1 MRKILFISFFLL
13 SVTQL
18 YATHFRYGHISWTRQ
33 AGTRTVTF
41 TVDMTWDEHWGTTFG
56 TYTFYT
62 GDGGSL
68 TEVVDA
74 NDIIFSGPDYY
85 HARFSKT
92 YTYSSDGPFIA
103 YFEGCCRISELQ
115 GNAADEYFK
124 VSTIVCLTNN
134 NLGSPVN
141 FSPQILKLP
150 VTSNAQLQL
159 NALDSDGSAITFSQA
174 TINGAGYSYTPPT
187 VGGNILNVS
196 SSGLV
201 TWNTSAATVGQLYV
215 LRVKFSDGCAESESD
230 YLVEIVGGT
239 CTACT
244 DKVLAD
250 FTDNDR
256 FCATQFLCNQLIVKA
271 NQPNPKGEII
281 RGDLANVTYRALIG
295 ESINTTAKSFD
306 CPFVDLQ
313 INDAATAEY
322 YKHAKTLSYLE
333 YQDGRAPFDR
343 NRTYFYPT
351 DTITRATVL
360 KVLLEAWNIDES
372 TASGA
377 SPFTDVST
385 TYPFY
390 KYIKKAHELGI
401 IIGSGGLFN
410 PNVGCTREDAF
421 LMLYRMMTSAS
432 IPKPTLAQIN
442 AGFFI
447 PNTFRPDN
455 LGVGIGNDRGN
466 FNHYTK
472 TSFAIDGTVPL
483 VFAHSYNSYTTELP
497 DSLFNNP
504 LGRGWTHSFNCYVLT
519 YGESTDPNRRRVV
532 HYPDGTLHYYKENS
546 SGTWVPESIGV
557 FDTMVQ
563 GSGFI
568 EITTPSKVVY
578 RFETQAG
585 KAGRY
590 MLIKSIKDR
599 NNNTLTFTNELGD
612 GMYPRLKSVSDPAGR
627 TLNFLYRVNSNC
639 ISEVNLSGVG
649 VFNGRKITFDYA
661 IPPLDFS
668 PFYLSLKSYSEPDL
682 NGTLKTTQYGYFPYT
697 DSTAYLLKT
706 ITLPKGNVID
716 NTYQQRKLTS
726 SRTMNGA
733 SVVQKMDVNLTP
745 NYLGTVSSSSSVV
758 KTTDENGLQKTTNY
772 NHNTNG
778 LPTQV
783 TTTGAQPLDLGMTY
797 GIANDP
803 TAVTR
808 LTQKNTSDS
817 TGVRIQYYT
826 TPPYNVQLI
835 KTAKA
840 AGDSITQSFT
850 YNSFN
855 DVLTSTNGRGFTTTF
870 EYNGTG
876 NLTKITNPLG
886 KSIFVSRRTD
896 GLIQN
901 ITTPTGIQT
910 TFGYN
915 SYGNVV
921 NSSINNAG
929 VNISTSVEY
938 DALSRLVKATDAR
951 GKQTTYEYYAN
962 DLLKKTTAPLA
973 VATNYNYDAND
984 NLTTI
989 TNAKGFATTMSYNT
1003 QTDQL
1008 MSRSFGG
1015 KTEAFT
1021 YYTDGA
1027 LKTYTNKRGNVFT
1040 FTYDA
1045 SGRVKSDSYATYDY
1059 NPDGTLN
1066 TISNTSN
1073 GRNYVLDYDYDLL
1086 KRISKTTLDSRAV
1099 QYAYDNNN
1107 NLNTLTYPD
1116 GKTVTYSY
1124 DSNDRL
1130 STVTDWA
1137 NRTTTYSYDD
1147 DGKLLNYTLP
1157 NGMKCI
1163 YTYDAVGRMTGMRN
1177 EKTGAVILNSYI
1189 YVLDAAGNHLEE
1201 NIVEPYSAAV
1211 SLTAGTTNYT
1221 TDNANLQ
1228 TAAGSSTYG
1237 FDNNGAITTQAGQT
1251 LTYDTRD
1258 NLLTGYGNSYY
1269 YDGNETRRA
1278 KTGKRFIINEL
1289 TNSVI
1294 AETDDAGTYQY
1305 YYVYGPTGLL
1315 YRQSVGGTIEF
1326 YHYDFR
1332 GSTIATTNATQT
1344 VVRQYQYDAFG
1355 KILQQTPTTD
1365 DNPFRYVGQHGV
1377 QYENAN
1383 LYFMRARY
1391 YDPNT
1396 GRFVSEDPI
1405 WATNLYPY
1413 ADNNPVMRTDASGSF
1428 WVDVHQKITYE
1439 AAMECGCGKDKSDLL
1454 AFYAS
1459 YYADNPGMRMAI
1471 VNWLLSDDRI
1481 RTSKYLL
1488 AYPFIDKSTVKNS
1501 QENTPENNKW
1511 HSMRADGEKNED
1523 GTMLT
1528 EEQARARGYKWGFS
1542 MIKNSTSLSEKGRGL
1557 HAIQDAYAHEGIS
1570 NHDHLHGG
1578 NIHDSL
1584 TVQTVYGDSPLN
1596 IQAIKKAKVATVFF
1610 IKKLG
1615 VCN

>member
-1 MRKILFISFFLL
+1 MKKLGLLIILTISCACYAQDKKRLSTFAALSTCESPIIGCNLFFTLPT
-13 SVTQL
+13 SQL
-18 YATHFRYGHISWTRQ
+18 VCSNTSITYPGPV
-33 AGTRTVTF
+33 GNNC
-41 TVDMTWDEHWGTTFG
+41 VDGTTNTSWDCISTRNNQTWFYVKALTTG
-56 TYTFYT
+56 TLRFNFTNSANVDV
-62 GDGGSL
+62 DGIIWGPL
-68 TEVVDA
+68 PN
-74 NDIIFSGPDYY
+74 ND
-85 HARFSKT
+85 
-92 YTYSSDGPFIA
+92 
-103 YFEGCCRISELQ
+103 
-115 GNAADEYFK
+115 
-124 VSTIVCLTNN
+124 
-134 NLGSPVN
+134 
-141 FSPQILKLP
+141 
-150 VTSNAQLQL
+150 
-159 NALDSDGSAITFSQA
+159 FSQA
-174 TINGAGYSYTPPT
+174 CNLTTQTPLACDYNGDANVELPCVTHSSLCGGTVVNSGISVQAGQIFIMCILNYANTNTNITISQPTGGSVQYCMAPPVTVNCTFADCNSTTNCGVNPTITQPAIDYLCQQQIIKGYTPQ
-187 VGGNILNVS
+187 NVS
-196 SSGLV
+196 
-201 TWNTSAATVGQLYV
+201 
-215 LRVKFSDGCAESESD
+215 
-230 YLVEIVGGT
+230 
-239 CTACT
+239 
-244 DKVLAD
+244 
-250 FTDNDR
+250 
-256 FCATQFLCNQLIVKA
+256 A
-271 NQPNPKGEII
+271 NRILSPSTGASTNIARI
-281 RGDLANVTYRALIG
+281 DLAKITTLSLLDLNQRIAFANNPTG
-295 ESINTTAKSFD
+295 NTFNAEKFD
-306 CPFVDLQ
+306 VPFVDLQ
-313 INDAATAEY
+313 TAAFNSDSLRY
-322 YKHAKTLSYLE
+322 PKILSYLQ
-333 YQDGRAPFDR
+333 YQDGRSPFDR
-343 NRTYFYPT
+343 NRTYFEPLSY
-351 DTITRATVL
+351 ISRGAVL
-360 KVLLEAWNIDES
+360 KVLLEAWNIDENTGTS
-372 TASGA
+372 TL
-377 SPFTDVST
+377 PFSDVPT
-385 TYPFY
+385 THGYY
-390 KYIKKAHELGI
+390 KYIQKAYNLGI
-401 IIGSGGLFN
+401 VTGAGGSFFPDAN
-410 PNVGCTREDAF
+410 CTREDAF
-421 LMLYRMMTSAS
+421 LMLYRIMTSAS
-432 IPKPTLAQIN
+432 ITKPTLAQIN

-504 LGRGWTHSFNCYVLT
+504 LGRGWTHSFNCYVLA
-519 YGESTDPNRRRVV
+519 YGESADPNRRRIV

-557 FDTMVQ
+557 FDTMIQ

-585 KAGRY
+585 KAGKY

-612 GMYPRLKSVSDPAGR
+612 GLYPRLKSVADPAGR
-627 TLNFLYRVNSNC
+627 TLNFLYKTSTNWLT
-639 ISEVNLSGVG
+639 EVNLSGVG
-649 VFNGRKITFDYA
+649 VFNGRKITFDYH
-661 IPPLDFS
+661 IPIDGDGYPD
-668 PFYLSLKSYSEPDL
+668 LKEYKEPDL
-682 NGTLKTTQYGYFPYT
+682 NGTLKTTTYGYFTYT
-697 DSTAYLLKT
+697 DSTAHLLKT

-733 SVVQKMDVNLTP
+733 NVVQKMDVNLTP
-745 NYLGTVSSSSSVV
+745 NYAGTVSSSSSVV

-783 TTTGAQPLDLGMTY
+783 TTTGTQPLDLGMDY
-797 GIANDP
+797 GNSNDP

-808 LTQKNTSDS
+808 LMQNG
-817 TGVRIQYYT
+817 TGVRIQYYS

-850 YNSFN
+850 YNGFN

-876 NLTKITNPLG
+876 NLTKITDPLG
-886 KSIFVSRRTD
+886 KNTLISRRTD
-896 GLIQN
+896 GLVN
-901 ITTPTGIQT
+901 IVTTPTGIQT

-915 SYGNVV
+915 TYGNLT
-921 NSSINNAG
+921 
-929 VNISTSVEY
+929 STSVANGANPAIATSALY
-938 DALSRLVKATDAR
+938 DALSRLTTTTDPR
-951 GKQTTYEYYAN
+951 SKQTTYEYYAN
-962 DLLKKTTAPLA
+962 DLLKKTTAPMS

-1015 KTEAFT
+1015 KTESFT
-1021 YYTDGA
+1021 YYDDGS
-1027 LKTYTNKRGNVFT
+1027 LKTYTNKHGNVFT

-1045 SGRVKSDSYATYDY
+1045 SGRVKTDSYATYDY

-1073 GRNYVLDYDYDLL
+1073 GRNYILDYDYDLL
-1086 KRISKTTLDSRAV
+1086 KRISKTTLDSKAV

-1107 NLNTLTYPD
+1107 NLTTLTYPD
-1116 GKTVTYSY
+1116 GKTVTYGY
-1124 DSNDRL
+1124 DNNDRL

-1163 YTYDAVGRMTGMRN
+1163 YTYDAAGRMTGMRN
-1177 EKTGAVILNSYI
+1177 EKTGAVVLNSYT

-1201 NIVEPYSAAV
+1201 NIVELYSAAI

-1228 TAAGSSTYG
+1228 TQAGSNTYG

-1278 KTGKRFIINEL
+1278 KIGKRYIINEL

-1315 YRQSVGGTIEF
+1315 YRQSVGGTTEF

-1391 YDPNT
+1391 YDPTT

-1413 ADNNPVMRTDASGSF
+1413 ADNNPVMRTDASG
-1428 WVDVHQKITYE
+1428 
-1439 AAMECGCGKDKSDLL
+1439 
-1454 AFYAS
+1454 
-1459 YYADNPGMRMAI
+1459 
-1471 VNWLLSDDRI
+1471 LLSVVYNEKKNRFDIEITLADKIGSWLGGDVYDRI
-1481 RTSKYLL
+1481 KETKEVVSFLNKNLKDIQTQEERVAYFYEFIENVDTYYGPYVTPGVLKLFKTPGVLKGINAIMGYDPVKFSEDEEAYEKYLES
-1488 AYPFIDKSTVKNS
+1488 IDN
-1501 QENTPENNKW
+1501 
-1511 HSMRADGEKNED
+1511 A
-1523 GTMLT
+1523 
-1528 EEQARARGYKWGFS
+1528 
-1542 MIKNSTSLSEKGRGL
+1542 GRGS
-1557 HAIQDAYAHEGIS
+1557 YK
-1570 NHDHLHGG
+1570 N
-1578 NIHDSL
+1578 
-1584 TVQTVYGDSPLN
+1584 V
-1596 IQAIKKAKVATVFF
+1596 KV
-1610 IKKLG
+1610 K
-1615 VCN
+1615 

>member
-1 MRKILFISFFLL
+1 MLRNLFLL
-13 SVTQL
+13 ICLIGVGVRGFSQEKKAPNNHAPLALCDNSITGCNLFNQL
-18 YATHFRYGHISWTRQ
+18 ATSQLVCSTTSITYPGPVGNSCVDGVSGTKWNCISGRNNQTWFYVKALTT
-33 AGTRTVTF
+33 GTLRFKF
-41 TVDMTWDEHWGTTFG
+41 TNSANVDVDGIIWGP
-56 TYTFYT
+56 
-62 GDGGSL
+62 L
-68 TEVVDA
+68 PN
-74 NDIIFSGPDYY
+74 ND
-85 HARFSKT
+85 
-92 YTYSSDGPFIA
+92 
-103 YFEGCCRISELQ
+103 
-115 GNAADEYFK
+115 
-124 VSTIVCLTNN
+124 
-134 NLGSPVN
+134 
-141 FSPQILKLP
+141 
-150 VTSNAQLQL
+150 
-159 NALDSDGSAITFSQA
+159 FSQA
-174 TINGAGYSYTPPT
+174 CNLTTQTPLACDYDRAANVELPCLNNSSCGGTASSAGIPVQAGQIFIMCILNYSDDNTNITISQPTGGSVQYCMAPPVTQNCAFADCNSSTNCGNSPAQTFTAVNYLCQQQIIKGYTPQ
-187 VGGNILNVS
+187 NVS
-196 SSGLV
+196 ANRILSPSTGA
-201 TWNTSAATVGQLYV
+201 SANIA
-215 LRVKFSDGCAESESD
+215 RV
-230 YLVEIVGGT
+230 
-239 CTACT
+239 
-244 DKVLAD
+244 
-250 FTDNDR
+250 
-256 FCATQFLCNQLIVKA
+256 
-271 NQPNPKGEII
+271 
-281 RGDLANVTYRALIG
+281 DLAKI
-295 ESINTTAKSFD
+295 TTLSLLDLNQRVAFANNPTGSTFNAEKFD
-306 CPFVDLQ
+306 VPFVDLQ
-313 INDAATAEY
+313 TATFNSDSLRY
-322 YKHAKTLSYLE
+322 PKILSYLQ
-333 YQDGRAPFDR
+333 YQDGRSPFDR
-343 NRTYFYPT
+343 NRTYFEPLSY
-351 DTITRATVL
+351 INRGAVL
-360 KVLLEAWNIDES
+360 KVLLEAWNIDEN
-372 TASGA
+372 TGTGTL
-377 SPFTDVST
+377 PFSDVPT
-385 TYPFY
+385 THGYY
-390 KYIKKAHELGI
+390 KYIQKAYNLGI
-401 IIGSGGLFN
+401 VTGAGGSFFPDAN
-410 PNVGCTREDAF
+410 CTREDAF
-421 LMLYRMMTSAS
+421 LMLYRIMTSAS
-432 IPKPTLAQIN
+432 ITKPTLAQIN

-483 VFAHSYNSYTTELP
+483 VFAHSYNSYSTELP

-504 LGRGWTHSFNCYVLT
+504 LGRGWTHSFNCYVLA
-519 YGESTDPNRRRVV
+519 YGDNADPNRRRIV

-578 RFETQAG
+578 RFETQVG
-585 KAGRY
+585 KAGKY

-612 GMYPRLKSVSDPAGR
+612 GMYPRLKSVADPAGR

-649 VFNGRKITFDYA
+649 VFNGRKITFDYN
-661 IPPLDFS
+661 IPPIDFS
-668 PFYLSLKSYSEPDL
+668 PYYLSLKSYTEPDL
-682 NGTLKTTQYGYFPYT
+682 NNGIKTTQYGYFPYT

-706 ITLPKGNVID
+706 VTLPKGNVID

-745 NYLGTVSSSSSVV
+745 NYTGTVSSSSSVV

-772 NHNTNG
+772 QHNTNG

-797 GIANDP
+797 GTANDP

-808 LTQKNTSDS
+808 LTQNG

-826 TPPYNVQLI
+826 TPPYNVQFI
-835 KTAKA
+835 RTAKA
-840 AGDSITQSFT
+840 LGDSITQSFT

-870 EYNGTG
+870 EYNATG
-876 NLTKITNPLG
+876 NLTKITDPLG
-886 KSIFVSRRTD
+886 KNTLISRRTD
-896 GLIQN
+896 GLVN
-901 ITTPTGIQT
+901 TVTTPTGIQT

-915 SYGNVV
+915 TYGNLT
-921 NSSINNAG
+921 
-929 VNISTSVEY
+929 STSVANGANPAIATSAIY
-938 DALSRLVKATDAR
+938 DALSRLTTTTDPRA
-951 GKQTTYEYYAN
+951 KQTTYEYYAN
-962 DLLKKTTAPLA
+962 DLLKKTTAPMS

-1008 MSRSFGG
+1008 ISRSFGG
-1015 KTEAFT
+1015 KTESFT
-1021 YYTDGA
+1021 YYDDGS

-1059 NPDGTLN
+1059 NSDGTLN
-1066 TISNTSN
+1066 TITNTSN

-1107 NLNTLTYPD
+1107 NLTTLTYPD

-1124 DSNDRL
+1124 DNNDRL

-1163 YTYDAVGRMTGMRN
+1163 YTYDAAGRMTGMRN
-1177 EKTGAVILNSYI
+1177 EKTGAVVLNSYT

-1211 SLTAGTTNYT
+1211 SLTAGTTTYT

-1228 TAAGSSTYG
+1228 TQASSTAGGNTYG
-1237 FDNNGAITTQAGQT
+1237 FDNNGAINNQAGQT

-1278 KTGKRFIINEL
+1278 KTGKRYIINEL

-1294 AETDDAGTYQY
+1294 AETDDAGNYQY

-1315 YRQSVGGTIEF
+1315 YRQSAGGTTEF

-1332 GSTIATTNATQT
+1332 GSTIATTNASQT

-1355 KILQQTPTTD
+1355 KILQQTPTTE

-1413 ADNNPVMRTDASGSF
+1413 ADNNPVMMVDAN
-1428 WVDVHQKITYE
+1428 
-1439 AAMECGCGKDKSDLL
+1439 GKS
-1454 AFYAS
+1454 ATT
-1459 YYADNPGMRMAI
+1459 P
-1471 VNWLLSDDRI
+1471 
-1481 RTSKYLL
+1481 TSKKTVEETKKMICINTNSIGENASIEGHAWISVIGENVEKQVSEIETFGTFGNQGNANLV
-1488 AYPFIDKSTVKNS
+1488 FIKWPLNAPKGLYKNLELSNSISVSRCLPLTKS
-1501 QENTPENNKW
+1501 QEKNLHELMSNNKNTNW
-1511 HSMRADGEKNED
+1511 TAYKNCAAFASFMWNEITGEKISPGNYLPNPSQLGNNLNKKNNE
-1523 GTMLT
+1523 
-1528 EEQARARGYKWGFS
+1528 AC
-1542 MIKNSTSLSEKGRGL
+1542 KN
-1557 HAIQDAYAHEGIS
+1557 
-1570 NHDHLHGG
+1570 
-1578 NIHDSL
+1578 
-1584 TVQTVYGDSPLN
+1584 
-1596 IQAIKKAKVATVFF
+1596 
-1610 IKKLG
+1610 
-1615 VCN
+1615 CNRSW

>member
-1 MRKILFISFFLL
+1 MTKKVLASYFLVLVYMQTSVVISQTLMAPILNPLTDSTATFSNPNIISLGSMKARNVFDHVYGNPNSGFATFSFGGASTSSCSDQSSSSNISPGNVYGMIYFTPCGDRNNATNWSDWSEFIFASQGSEYLQTTCLRAPALAKF
-13 SVTQL
+13 SNITN
-18 YATHFRYGHISWTRQ
+18 TS
-33 AGTRTVTF
+33 F
-41 TVDMTWDEHWGTTFG
+41 TVNWYDTPSFQNYRLRITSGVWPNET
-56 TYTFYT
+56 
-62 GDGGSL
+62 
-68 TEVVDA
+68 
-74 NDIIFSGPDYY
+74 IIFD
-85 HARFSKT
+85 
-92 YTYSSDGPFIA
+92 
-103 YFEGCCRISELQ
+103 Q
-115 GNAADEYFK
+115 
-124 VSTIVCLTNN
+124 IVGKKASHSITGLTNN
-134 NLGSPVN
+134 ITYRAYISGQCQNGSWSYSFNGYMSSMSSYGPDVN
-141 FSPQILKLP
+141 KVTTGSSNSTCPTCITGQSQSSFSTQ
-150 VTSNAQLQL
+150 
-159 NALDSDGSAITFSQA
+159 DH
-174 TINGAGYSYTPPT
+174 
-187 VGGNILNVS
+187 
-196 SSGLV
+196 
-201 TWNTSAATVGQLYV
+201 
-215 LRVKFSDGCAESESD
+215 
-230 YLVEIVGGT
+230 
-239 CTACT
+239 
-244 DKVLAD
+244 
-250 FTDNDR
+250 
-256 FCATQFLCNQLIVKA
+256 FCATQTLCNQTIINKA
-271 NQPNPKGEII
+271 QPDPKQKII
-281 RGDLANVTYRALIG
+281 RGDLAKIAYLGLVGRSAVTNA
-295 ESINTTAKSFD
+295 EKFD
-306 CPFVDLQ
+306 NPFIDLQ
-313 INDAATAEY
+313 NVFSTDTTY
-322 YKHAKTLSYLE
+322 YKFAKTLSYLQ
-333 YQDGRAPFDR
+333 YQDGRSPFDR

-360 KVLLEAWNIDES
+360 KVLLEAWNIDEN
-372 TASGA
+372 AISGT
-377 SPFTDVST
+377 SPFTDVPT
-385 TYPFY
+385 AHPFY

-401 IIGSGGLFN
+401 ITGSGGLFK
-410 PNVGCTREDAF
+410 PDVGCTREDAF
-421 LMLYRMMTSAS
+421 LMLYRILTSTS
-432 IPKPTLAQIN
+432 IIKPTLAQIN
-442 AGFFI
+442 TGFFV

-504 LGRGWTHSFNCYVLT
+504 LGRGWTHSFNCYVLA
-519 YGESTDPNRRRVV
+519 YGESTDPNRRRIV

-585 KAGRY
+585 KAGKY

-612 GMYPRLKSVSDPAGR
+612 GLYPRLKSVADPAGR
-627 TLNFLYRVNSNC
+627 TLNFLYKTSTNWLT
-639 ISEVNLSGVG
+639 EVNLSGVG
-649 VFNGRKITFDYA
+649 VFNGRKIAFDYH
-661 IPPLDFS
+661 IPIDGDG
-668 PFYLSLKSYSEPDL
+668 YADLKEYKEPDL
-682 NGTLKTTQYGYFPYT
+682 NGTLKTTTYGYFTYT
-697 DSTAYLLKT
+697 DSTAHLLKT
-706 ITLPKGNVID
+706 ITLPKGNIID

-733 SVVQKMDVNLTP
+733 NVVQKMDVNLTP
-745 NYLGTVSSSSSVV
+745 NYAGTVSSSSSVV

-778 LPTQV
+778 LPTKV
-783 TTTGAQPLDLGMTY
+783 TTTGTQPLDLRMTY

-808 LTQKNTSDS
+808 LTQKNTNDS

-876 NLTKITNPLG
+876 NLTKITDPLG
-886 KSIFVSRRTD
+886 KNTLISRRSD
-896 GLIQN
+896 GLVN
-901 ITTPTGIQT
+901 TVTTPTGILT

-915 SYGNVV
+915 TYGNLT
-921 NSSINNAG
+921 
-929 VNISTSVEY
+929 STSVANGANPAIATSALY
-938 DALSRLVKATDAR
+938 DALSRLTTTTDPR
-951 GKQTTYEYYAN
+951 SKQTTYEYYAN
-962 DLLKKTTAPLA
+962 DLLKKTTAPMS

-1015 KTEAFT
+1015 KTESFT
-1021 YYTDGA
+1021 YYNDGA
-1027 LKTYTNKRGNVFT
+1027 LKTYTNKRNDVFT

-1059 NPDGTLN
+1059 NLDGTLN

-1086 KRISKTTLDSRAV
+1086 KRISKTTLDNKAV

-1107 NLNTLTYPD
+1107 NLTTLTYPD
-1116 GKTVTYSY
+1116 GKTVNYTY
-1124 DSNDRL
+1124 DNNDRL
-1130 STVTDWA
+1130 TTVIENWSGT
-1137 NRTTTYSYDD
+1137 NRTTTYNYDD

-1163 YTYDAVGRMTGMRN
+1163 YTYDAAGRMTGMRN
-1177 EKTGAVILNSYI
+1177 EKTGAVVLNSYT

-1211 SLTAGTTNYT
+1211 SLTAGTTTYT
-1221 TDNANLQ
+1221 TDNANQQ
-1228 TAAGSSTYG
+1228 TNAGSNTYG
-1237 FDNNGAITTQAGQT
+1237 FDNNGAINNQAGQT

-1278 KTGKRFIINEL
+1278 KTGKRYIINEL

-1294 AETDDAGTYQY
+1294 AETDDAGAYQY

-1315 YRQSVGGTIEF
+1315 YRQSAGGTTEF

-1332 GSTIATTNATQT
+1332 GSTIATTNASQT

-1377 QYENAN
+1377 QYEAAN

-1396 GRFVSEDPI
+1396 GRFISEDPI

-1413 ADNNPVMRTDASGSF
+1413 ADNNPVMMVDAMGEKATSFGEILKESANEFRAGFLVLPQTANFLIKQLVIMKGKNYEMNKKQVERAMISAKQRSQPIPIVFDDKTEGFAIQYQSPLSEYFAVLGTFTVFYDKSGKMVGLFDCYDFDEKDGSEPGREDLADIGRSF
-1428 WVDVHQKITYE
+1428 GGQSYKITHGKQSSTYE
-1439 AAMECGCGKDKSDLL
+1439 YHHAKGNTCPVNMQKVI
-1454 AFYAS
+1454 
-1459 YYADNPGMRMAI
+1459 AI
-1471 VNWLLSDDRI
+1471 PN
-1481 RTSKYLL
+1481 SK
-1488 AYPFIDKSTVKNS
+1488 
-1501 QENTPENNKW
+1501 
-1511 HSMRADGEKNED
+1511 
-1523 GTMLT
+1523 
-1528 EEQARARGYKWGFS
+1528 
-1542 MIKNSTSLSEKGRGL
+1542 
-1557 HAIQDAYAHEGIS
+1557 
-1570 NHDHLHGG
+1570 
-1578 NIHDSL
+1578 
-1584 TVQTVYGDSPLN
+1584 
-1596 IQAIKKAKVATVFF
+1596 
-1610 IKKLG
+1610 
-1615 VCN
+1615 